1 MNTSRELKPLSE
13 HKVTSSSTSSR
24 KKNEVTT
31 RRKPLI
37 HSKDPKTDKVKVN
50 SV

>member
-1 MNTSRELKPLSE
+1 MNSSRELKPTSE

-24 KKNEVTT
+24 KKNDISM
-31 RRKPLI
+31 RRQPLLQ
-37 HSKDPKTDKVKVN
+37 SKNPKTEKGKVN